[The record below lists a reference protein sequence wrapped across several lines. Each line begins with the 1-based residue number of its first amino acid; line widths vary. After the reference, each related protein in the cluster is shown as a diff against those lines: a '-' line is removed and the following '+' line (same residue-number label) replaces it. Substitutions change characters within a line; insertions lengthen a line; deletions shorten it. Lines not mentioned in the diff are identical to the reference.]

1 MKTFNSLRTLLL
13 AMLVGALI
21 LSGAET
27 VSLVQ
32 HVDRLS
38 VAVCSSSTQVDSANT
53 AWLRKVQ
60 TIDQR
65 YAKRHDVTIG
75 FHDWIIERNA
85 AIQGRANA
93 VSRASKLPACGK

>member
-32 HVDRLS
+32 HVNRLS
-38 VAVCSSSTQVDSANT
+38 IAVCASSTQVDSANT
-53 AWLRKVQ
+53 VWLGRVQ
-60 TIDQR
+60 SIDRR
-65 YAKRHDVTIG
+65 YAKHHDVSIG

-85 AIQGRANA
+85 AIQGRAVA
-93 VSRASKLPACGK
+93 VSKASKLPACGK